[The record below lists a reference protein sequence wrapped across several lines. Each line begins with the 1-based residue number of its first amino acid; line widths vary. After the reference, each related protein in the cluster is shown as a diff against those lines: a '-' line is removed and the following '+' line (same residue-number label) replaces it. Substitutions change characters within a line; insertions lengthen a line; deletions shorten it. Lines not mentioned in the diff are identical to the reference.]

1 MSASIDT
8 PRTMIGSRSPGSQI
22 QIVSPMA
29 ASSAI
34 AVSAGTSWWRT
45 DPGAEQPDHQHHH
58 RAADQREQ
66 RRDLAVVDLRSGD
79 VGERSDHLMIS
90 TSPAS
95 VCARACSSSATVSA
109 RSIFCTVE
117 RSVRSTTKLG

>member
-45 DPGAEQPDHQHHH
+45 A
-58 RAADQREQ
+58 RE
-66 RRDLAVVDLRSGD
+66 RNRPT
-79 VGERSDHLMIS
+79 IS
-90 TSPAS
+90 TTTEPPTSAS
-95 VCARACSSSATVSA
+95 SGETSR
-109 RSIFCTVE
+109 
-117 RSVRSTTKLG
+117 